1 MLLVQACI
9 RKWGVV
15 WHFSLKAELY
25 GEKRLVGTWVLTQ
38 HVAHAG
44 CVILLDCR
52 CC

>member
-1 MLLVQACI
+1 MRCCCALVQACI

-38 HVAHAG
+38 HVLTRRLCDTA
-44 CVILLDCR
+44 
-52 CC
+52 